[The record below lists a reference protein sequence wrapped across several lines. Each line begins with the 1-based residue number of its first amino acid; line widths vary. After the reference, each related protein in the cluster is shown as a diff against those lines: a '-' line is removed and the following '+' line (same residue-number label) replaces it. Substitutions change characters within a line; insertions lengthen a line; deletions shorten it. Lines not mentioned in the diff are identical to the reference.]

1 MDNDGWNQ
9 NSLNVLNNISAPEPW
24 DSPPLIFSLEDK
36 DGNPIQFDLSSA
48 LKQSVRGKSKKN
60 SFKRSILQSAFFF
73 PMSTFD
79 NMSSTETKK
88 SRVQGL
94 LQRTCCFG
102 KCSIAKR
109 RVFSSPA
116 KPLLGTII
124 TAHTDVSKKNPNWKV
139 PKEQEIES
147 SLDLIVMRFVHLL

>member
-60 SFKRSILQSAFFF
+60 SFQRSILQSAIFF

-109 RVFSSPA
+109 RVFSS
-116 KPLLGTII
+116 I
-124 TAHTDVSKKNPNWKV
+124 
-139 PKEQEIES
+139 
-147 SLDLIVMRFVHLL
+147 